1 MSGSAFNPEE
11 IMKLFGSMKMPN
23 AEHLQTL
30 AEAQKRNLEAMV
42 AANRL
47 AMEGAQA
54 VAKRNLEIMQQ
65 SMAELAQSMHGMAT
79 LDANPAQKAQQQ
91 AEAMKAA
98 YERAVANMKELSDL
112 IQKSNGEAMEVLN
125 RRFAE
130 AMEEVR
136 GLMGQA
142 R

>member
-1 MSGSAFNPEE
+1 MAGSPFNAEE
-11 IMKLFGSMKMPN
+11 MMKLFGSMKLPS
-23 AEHLQTL
+23 AEQLQAL
-30 AEAQKRNLEAMV
+30 ADAQKRNLEAMV

-54 VAKRNLEIMQQ
+54 LARRNLDILQQ
-65 SMAELAQSMHGMAT
+65 AMAELAQTMQNLASLEG
-79 LDANPAQKAQQQ
+79 NPAQKAQQQ

-98 YERAVANMKELSDL
+98 YERAVANMKELADL

-125 RRFAE
+125 RRFSE
-130 AMEEVR
+130 AMEELR
-136 GLMGQA
+136 GLMGQG

>member
-23 AEHLQTL
+23 ADHLQSL
-30 AEAQKRNLEAMV
+30 AEAQKRNVEAMV
-42 AANRL
+42 TANRL

-54 VAKRNLEIMQQ
+54 VAKRNFEIMQQ
-65 SMAELAQSMHGMAT
+65 SMAELAHSVQGMAT
-79 LDANPAQKAQQQ
+79 LDGNPAQKAQQQ
-91 AEAMKAA
+91 AEAMKTA

-136 GLMGQA
+136 GLMGQ

>member
-23 AEHLQTL
+23 AEHLQSL
-30 AEAQKRNLEAMV
+30 ADAQKRNVEAMM

-54 VAKRNLEIMQQ
+54 VAMRNLEIMQQ
-65 SMAELAQSMHGMAT
+65 SMAELAQSVQGMAT
-79 LDANPAQKAQQQ
+79 LDGNPAQKAQQQ

-136 GLMGQA
+136 GLIGQH
-142 R
+142 

>member
-1 MSGSAFNPEE
+1 MSGSPFNPEE
-11 IMKLFGSMKMPN
+11 MMKLFGNMKMPG

-30 AEAQKRNLEAMV
+30 ADAQRRNLEAMV

-54 VAKRNLEIMQQ
+54 VARRNLEIMQQ
-65 SMAELAQSMHGMAT
+65 SMSEMAQAMQGMAT
-79 LDANPAQKAQQQ
+79 LDGNPAQKAQQQ
-91 AEAMKAA
+91 AEVLKAA

-130 AMEEVR
+130 AMEEAR
-136 GLMGQA
+136 ALMNQA

>member
-1 MSGSAFNPEE
+1 
-11 IMKLFGSMKMPN
+11 
-23 AEHLQTL
+23 
-30 AEAQKRNLEAMV
+30 
-42 AANRL
+42 
-47 AMEGAQA
+47 
-54 VAKRNLEIMQQ
+54 
-65 SMAELAQSMHGMAT
+65 MAT
-79 LDANPAQKAQQQ
+79 LDGNPAQKAQQQ

-136 GLMGQA
+136 GLIGQH
-142 R
+142 

>member
-1 MSGSAFNPEE
+1 
-11 IMKLFGSMKMPN
+11 
-23 AEHLQTL
+23 
-30 AEAQKRNLEAMV
+30 MV

-54 VAKRNLEIMQQ
+54 VARRNLEIMQQ
-65 SMAELAQSMHGMAT
+65 SMAEMAQSVQGMVA
-79 LDANPAQKAQQQ
+79 LDGNPAQKAQQQ
-91 AEAMKAA
+91 AEAMKTA
-98 YERAVANMKELSDL
+98 YERAVTNMKELSDL

-136 GLMGQA
+136 NLMGQ

>member
-1 MSGSAFNPEE
+1 MAGSPFNAEE
-11 IMKLFGSMKMPN
+11 MMKLFGSMKLPN
-23 AEHLQTL
+23 AEHLQAL
-30 AEAQKRNLEAMV
+30 AEAQKRNLEALA

-54 VAKRNLEIMQQ
+54 LARRNLEILQQ
-65 SMAELAQSMHGMAT
+65 GMAELAQT
-79 LDANPAQKAQQQ
+79 LQSLASLEGNPAQKAQQQ

-98 YERAVANMKELSDL
+98 YERAVANMKELAEL

-130 AMEEVR
+130 AMEELR
-136 GLMGQA
+136 GLMGQG

>member
-11 IMKLFGSMKMPN
+11 MMKLFGSMKMPN
-23 AEHLQTL
+23 PEHLQTL
-30 AEAQKRNLEAMV
+30 AEAQKRNVEAMV

-47 AMEGAQA
+47 ALEGAQA
-54 VAKRNLEIMQQ
+54 VAKRNLEIVQQ
-65 SMAELAQSMHGMAT
+65 SMAEMVQSMQGLAT
-79 LDANPAQKAQQQ
+79 LDGNPAQKAQQQ
-91 AEAMKAA
+91 AEAMKTA
-98 YERAVANMKELSDL
+98 YERAVTNMKELSDL

-136 GLMGQA
+136 GLMGQ

>member
-1 MSGSAFNPEE
+1 MSGSAFKPEE
-11 IMKLFGSMKMPN
+11 IMKLFGSMKMPA
-23 AEHLQTL
+23 AEHLQML

-54 VAKRNLEIMQQ
+54 VARRNLEIMQQ
-65 SMAELAQSMHGMAT
+65 SMAEMAQSVQGMVA
-79 LDANPAQKAQQQ
+79 LDGNPAQKAQQQ
-91 AEAMKAA
+91 AEAMKTA
-98 YERAVANMKELSDL
+98 YERAVTNMKELSDL

-136 GLMGQA
+136 NLMGQ